1 MPSDVDPEKA
11 SANGDSG
18 EDDKDKDKD
27 PPAKSGGGM
36 SQVRGNTFKMN
47 TP

>member
-1 MPSDVDPEKA
+1 MPSDVDPEKT
-11 SANGDSG
+11 SANGGGDSG

-36 SQVRGNTFKMN
+36 SQVRCNTLK
-47 TP
+47 